1 MSAEEKYKDI
11 IDKSWDDNPE
21 FFRKHP
27 RMTLEDRAKIFAPFA
42 ALRGHSSRLQE
53 EVSKLKRTS
62 RPELSEEELEILSDK
77 MMQVQKGMHVSITCF
92 MPDNAEENLGYY
104 IEVSGEVDAL
114 DPVRRVLRI
123 RTREADATDSKEKNI
138 QTISFHNLLD
148 INQVA
153 AHE

>member
-27 RMTLEDRAKIFAPFA
+27 RMALEDRAKIFAPFA

-53 EVSKLKRTS
+53 EVGKLKRTS
-62 RPELSEEELEILSDK
+62 RPELSEEELEILSAK
-77 MMQVQKGMHVSITCF
+77 MTQVQKGMQVTITCF
-92 MPDNAEENLGYY
+92 MPDNAEDDLGYC
-104 IEVSGEVDAL
+104 IVVAGEVDAP
-114 DPVRRVLRI
+114 DPGRRVLRI
-123 RTREADATDSKEKNI
+123 RTGEADATDSKEKTI

-148 INQVA
+148 INQAA